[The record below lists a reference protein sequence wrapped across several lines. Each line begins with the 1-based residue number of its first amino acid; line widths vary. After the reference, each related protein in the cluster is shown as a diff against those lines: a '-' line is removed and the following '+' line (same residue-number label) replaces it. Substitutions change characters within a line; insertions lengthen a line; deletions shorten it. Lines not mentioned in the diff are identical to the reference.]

1 MDIEPLGMYIY
12 IYPIYISHIYIYP
25 IYIYPIYIY
34 IPYIYIYPIYIY
46 PIYIYPIYIYIY
58 IPYIYIYI
66 SHIYIYIYI
75 YISHIYIYIFIHTH
89 LFVCAYMTC
98 TCESHISFVALAS
111 RINAGPKIPKI
122 LGLCPSKTGST
133 RPFFWVNLQA
143 QKPSWLVVEP
153 PILPKICAE
162 NHSKSSSKQGI
173 SGDSIKTSSNM

>member
-1 MDIEPLGMYIY
+1 MTWNLPPMYIQIYLKKMSEIKIILPILYIY
-12 IYPIYISHIYIYP
+12 IHRYPWRKHYIHLIIIPRYSTFQYGYWIAAHV
-25 IYIYPIYIY
+25 YIY
-34 IPYIYIYPIYIY
+34 IHSYSSLCLCI
-46 PIYIYPIYIYIY
+46 
-58 IPYIYIYI
+58 
-66 SHIYIYIYI
+66 
-75 YISHIYIYIFIHTH
+75 
-89 LFVCAYMTC
+89 YMTC

-162 NHSKSSSKQGI
+162 NHWKSSSKQGI
-173 SGDSIKTSSNM
+173 SGDSIKTSSDM